1 MPNPKININAELDA
15 LEVGIDAFLKDVANK
30 DNDRGQTH
38 AKDNV
43 ERVERLRDA
52 LGDDV
57 NAESILFNTLL
68 DRLFYAV
75 ELARRANYYDYL
87 ADFTATNR

>member
-1 MPNPKININAELDA
+1 MPTPKININAELDA
-15 LEVGIDAFLKDVANK
+15 LEVGIDAFLKAVANK
-30 DNDRGQTH
+30 DKERGQSH

-52 LGDDV
+52 LGDDI
-57 NAESILFNTLL
+57 NAERILFNTLL

-75 ELARRANYYDYL
+75 ELARRASYYDYL

>member
-1 MPNPKININAELDA
+1 MPTPKININAELDA
-15 LEVGIDAFLKDVANK
+15 LETGIDAFLKAVANK
-30 DNDRGQTH
+30 EKELGQNH

-52 LGDDV
+52 LGDDI
-57 NAESILFNTLL
+57 NAERILFNTLL

-75 ELARRANYYDYL
+75 ELARRASYYDYL

>member
-1 MPNPKININAELDA
+1 MPPLKININAELDA
-15 LEVGIDAFLKDVANK
+15 LEVGIDAFLKAVANK
-30 DNDRGQTH
+30 DKERGQNH

-52 LGDDV
+52 LGDDI
-57 NAESILFNTLL
+57 NAERILFNTLL

-75 ELARRANYYDYL
+75 ELARRASYYDYL

>member
-1 MPNPKININAELDA
+1 MTTPKININAELDA
-15 LEVGIDAFLKDVANK
+15 LEVGIDAFLKAVANK
-30 DNDRGQTH
+30 NKERGQNH

-52 LGDDV
+52 LGDDI
-57 NAESILFNTLL
+57 NAERILFNTLL

-75 ELARRANYYDYL
+75 ELARRASYYDYL

>member
-1 MPNPKININAELDA
+1 MPTPKININAELDA
-15 LEVGIDAFLKDVANK
+15 LEVGIDAFLKAVANK
-30 DNDRGQTH
+30 DKDRGQTH

-52 LGDDV
+52 LGEDI
-57 NAESILFNTLL
+57 NAERILFNTLL

-75 ELARRANYYDYL
+75 ELARRASYYDYL

>member
-1 MPNPKININAELDA
+1 MPTPKININAELDA
-15 LEVGIDAFLKDVANK
+15 LEVGIDAFLKAVANK
-30 DNDRGQTH
+30 EKERGQTH

-52 LGDDV
+52 LGDDI
-57 NAESILFNTLL
+57 NAERILFNTLL

-75 ELARRANYYDYL
+75 ELARRASYYDYL

>member
-1 MPNPKININAELDA
+1 MPTPKISINAELDA
-15 LEVGIDAFLKDVANK
+15 LEVGIDAFLKAVANK
-30 DNDRGQTH
+30 DKDRGQTH

-52 LGDDV
+52 LGDDI
-57 NAESILFNTLL
+57 NAERILFNTLL

-75 ELARRANYYDYL
+75 ELARRASYYDYL

>member
-1 MPNPKININAELDA
+1 MPTPKININAELDA
-15 LEVGIDAFLKDVANK
+15 LEVGIDAFLKAVANK
-30 DNDRGQTH
+30 DKERGQNH

-52 LGDDV
+52 LGDDI
-57 NAESILFNTLL
+57 NAERILFNTLL

-75 ELARRANYYDYL
+75 ELARRASYYDYL

>member
-1 MPNPKININAELDA
+1 MPSPKININAELDA
-15 LEVGIDAFLKDVANK
+15 LEYGIDAFLKAVANK
-30 DNDRGQTH
+30 DKERGQNH
-38 AKDNV
+38 AKDAV

-75 ELARRANYYDYL
+75 EIARRSSCYEYL
-87 ADFTATNR
+87 CDFTATNR

>member
-1 MPNPKININAELDA
+1 MPTPKININAELDA
-15 LEVGIDAFLKDVANK
+15 LEVGIDAFLKAVANK
-30 DNDRGQTH
+30 EKERGQTH
-38 AKDNV
+38 AKDNA

-52 LGDDV
+52 LGDDI
-57 NAESILFNTLL
+57 NAERILFNTLL

-75 ELARRANYYDYL
+75 ELARRASYYDYL

>member
-1 MPNPKININAELDA
+1 MTTPKININAELDA
-15 LEVGIDAFLKDVANK
+15 LEVGIDAFLKAVAQK
-30 DNDRGQTH
+30 DKERGQNH

-52 LGDDV
+52 LGDDI
-57 NAESILFNTLL
+57 NAERILFNTLL

-75 ELARRANYYDYL
+75 EIARRSSYYDYL
-87 ADFTATNR
+87 CDFTATNR

>member
-1 MPNPKININAELDA
+1 MPTPKININAELDA
-15 LEVGIDAFLKDVANK
+15 LEVGIDAFLKAVANK
-30 DNDRGQTH
+30 EKERGQNH

-52 LGDDV
+52 LGDDI
-57 NAESILFNTLL
+57 NAERILFNTLL

-75 ELARRANYYDYL
+75 EIARRSSYYDYL

>member
-1 MPNPKININAELDA
+1 MPSPRININAELDA
-15 LEVGIDAFLKDVANK
+15 LEVGIDAFLKAVANK
-30 DNDRGQTH
+30 EKELGQNH

-52 LGDDV
+52 LGDDI
-57 NAESILFNTLL
+57 NAERILFNTLL

-75 ELARRANYYDYL
+75 EIARRSSYYDYL
-87 ADFTATNR
+87 CDFTATNR

>member
-1 MPNPKININAELDA
+1 MTTPKININTELDA
-15 LEVGIDAFLKDVANK
+15 LEVGIDAFLKAVANK
-30 DNDRGQTH
+30 DKERVQTH

-43 ERVERLRDA
+43 NRVERLRDA
-52 LGDDV
+52 LGDDI
-57 NAESILFNTLL
+57 NAERILFNTLL

-75 ELARRANYYDYL
+75 ELARRASYYNYP

>member
-1 MPNPKININAELDA
+1 MPTPKININAELDA
-15 LEVGIDAFLKDVANK
+15 LETGIDAFLKAVANK
-30 DNDRGQTH
+30 EKERGQNH

-52 LGDDV
+52 LGDDI
-57 NAESILFNTLL
+57 NAERILFNTLL

-75 ELARRANYYDYL
+75 ELARRASYYDYL

>member
-1 MPNPKININAELDA
+1 MPTPKININAELDA
-15 LEVGIDAFLKDVANK
+15 LEVGIDAFLKAVANK
-30 DNDRGQTH
+30 EKERGQKH
-38 AKDNV
+38 AKENV

-52 LGDDV
+52 LGDDI
-57 NAESILFNTLL
+57 NAERILFNTLL

-75 ELARRANYYDYL
+75 ELARRASYYDYL

>member
-1 MPNPKININAELDA
+1 MPTPKININAELDA
-15 LEVGIDAFLKDVANK
+15 LEVGIDAFLKAVANK
-30 DNDRGQTH
+30 DKDRGQNH

-52 LGDDV
+52 LGDDI
-57 NAESILFNTLL
+57 NAERILFNTLL

-75 ELARRANYYDYL
+75 EIARRSSYYDYL
-87 ADFTATNR
+87 CDFTATNR

>member
-1 MPNPKININAELDA
+1 MPTTKININAELDA
-15 LEVGIDAFLKDVANK
+15 LEVGIDAFLKAVANK
-30 DNDRGQTH
+30 EKERGQTH

-52 LGDDV
+52 LGDDI
-57 NAESILFNTLL
+57 NAERILFNTLL
-68 DRLFYAV
+68 DRLFYALG
-75 ELARRANYYDYL
+75 LALRASCYDYL

>member
-1 MPNPKININAELDA
+1 MPTPKININAELDA
-15 LEVGIDAFLKDVANK
+15 LEVGIDAFLKAVANK
-30 DNDRGQTH
+30 EKERGQNH

-52 LGDDV
+52 LGDDI
-57 NAESILFNTLL
+57 NAERILFNTLL

-75 ELARRANYYDYL
+75 ELARRASYYDYL

>member
-1 MPNPKININAELDA
+1 MTTPKININAELDA
-15 LEVGIDAFLKDVANK
+15 LEVGIDAFLKAVANK
-30 DNDRGQTH
+30 EKELGQNH
-38 AKDNV
+38 AKDAV

-52 LGDDV
+52 LGDDI
-57 NAESILFNTLL
+57 NAERILFNTLL

-75 ELARRANYYDYL
+75 ELARRASYYDYL

>member
-1 MPNPKININAELDA
+1 MPTHKININAELDA
-15 LEVGIDAFLKDVANK
+15 LEVGIDAFLKAVANK
-30 DNDRGQTH
+30 DKERGQTH

-52 LGDDV
+52 LGDDI
-57 NAESILFNTLL
+57 NAERILFNTLL

-75 ELARRANYYDYL
+75 ELARRASYYDYL

>member
-1 MPNPKININAELDA
+1 MTTPKININAELDA
-15 LEVGIDAFLKDVANK
+15 LEVGIDAFLKAVANK
-30 DNDRGQTH
+30 EKERGQTH

-52 LGDDV
+52 LGDDI
-57 NAESILFNTLL
+57 NAERILFNTLL

-75 ELARRANYYDYL
+75 ELARRASYYDYL

>member
-1 MPNPKININAELDA
+1 MPTPKININAELDA
-15 LEVGIDAFLKDVANK
+15 LEVGIDAFLKAVANK
-30 DNDRGQTH
+30 EKERGQNH
-38 AKDNV
+38 AKDNG

-52 LGDDV
+52 LGDDI
-57 NAESILFNTLL
+57 NAERILFNTLL

-75 ELARRANYYDYL
+75 ELARRASYYDYL

>member
-1 MPNPKININAELDA
+1 MPTPKININAELDA
-15 LEVGIDAFLKDVANK
+15 LEVGIDAFLKAVANK
-30 DNDRGQTH
+30 DKERGQTH

-52 LGDDV
+52 LGDDI
-57 NAESILFNTLL
+57 NAERILFNTLL

-75 ELARRANYYDYL
+75 ELARRASYYDYL

>member
-1 MPNPKININAELDA
+1 MTTPKININAELDA
-15 LEVGIDAFLKDVANK
+15 LEVGIDAFLKAVANK
-30 DNDRGQTH
+30 DKERGQNH

-52 LGDDV
+52 LGDDI
-57 NAESILFNTLL
+57 NAERILFNTLL

-75 ELARRANYYDYL
+75 ELARRASYYDYL

>member
-1 MPNPKININAELDA
+1 MTTPKININTELDA
-15 LEVGIDAFLKDVANK
+15 LEVGIDAFLKAVANK
-30 DNDRGQTH
+30 DKERGQTH

-43 ERVERLRDA
+43 DRVERLRDA
-52 LGDDV
+52 LGDDI
-57 NAESILFNTLL
+57 NAERILFNTLL

-75 ELARRANYYDYL
+75 ELARRASYYDYL

>member
-1 MPNPKININAELDA
+1 MTTPKININAELDA
-15 LEVGIDAFLKDVANK
+15 LEVGIDAFLKAVANK
-30 DNDRGQTH
+30 EKERGQNH

-52 LGDDV
+52 LGDDI
-57 NAESILFNTLL
+57 NAERILFNTLL

-75 ELARRANYYDYL
+75 EIARRSSYYDYL
-87 ADFTATNR
+87 CDFTATNR

>member
-1 MPNPKININAELDA
+1 MPTPKININAELDA
-15 LEVGIDAFLKDVANK
+15 LETGIDAFLKAVANK
-30 DNDRGQTH
+30 EKERGQKH
-38 AKDNV
+38 AKENV

-52 LGDDV
+52 LGDDI
-57 NAESILFNTLL
+57 NAERILFNTLL

-75 ELARRANYYDYL
+75 ELARRASYYDYL

>member
-1 MPNPKININAELDA
+1 MTTPKININAELDA
-15 LEVGIDAFLKDVANK
+15 LEVGIDAFLKAVANK
-30 DNDRGQTH
+30 EKERGQNH

-52 LGDDV
+52 LGDDI
-57 NAESILFNTLL
+57 NAERILFNTLL

-75 ELARRANYYDYL
+75 ELARRASYYDYL